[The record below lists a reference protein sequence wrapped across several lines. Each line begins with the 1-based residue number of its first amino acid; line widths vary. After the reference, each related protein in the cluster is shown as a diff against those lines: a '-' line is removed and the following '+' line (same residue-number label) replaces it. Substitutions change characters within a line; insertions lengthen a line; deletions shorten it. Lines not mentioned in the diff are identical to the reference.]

1 MKRKLFVCALAAVAL
16 LSGCGTLRESPEEK
30 ARVAAQVER
39 RLDAR
44 SFRVDIESMQPLR
57 GPRQILS
64 TPYAIIIHDDRIN
77 SHLPYRGVAYQV
89 PYGGG
94 KVLTFEDDIQTYR
107 DYPQG
112 DRRVVDLVVDNEEDI
127 LRYHFEIFPN
137 GKVALHVD
145 ARNRQS
151 IDYTG
156 RVNPDFDP
164 AEKKK

>member
-1 MKRKLFVCALAAVAL
+1 MNKKLKIAPLIAL
-16 LSGCGTLRESPEEK
+16 LLLVILVVVANRWRSLSP
-30 ARVAAQVER
+30 V
-39 RLDAR
+39 R
-44 SFRVDIESMQPLR
+44 SVRVDIDYCGADTLV
-57 GPRQILS
+57 
-64 TPYAIIIHDDRIN
+64 TP
-77 SHLPYRGVAYQV
+77 Q
-89 PYGGG
+89 
-94 KVLTFEDDIQTYR
+94 Q
-107 DYPQG
+107 
-112 DRRVVDLVVDNEEDI
+112 VVDLVVDNEEDI

>member
-16 LSGCGTLRESPEEK
+16 LSGCGTLRESPEEQ

-77 SHLPYRGVAYQV
+77 SHLPYRGVAYEV

-112 DRRVVDLVVDNEEDI
+112 DRRVVPGAKHEIYRSQDEILFPWWHEVIGFLKGTED
-127 LRYHFEIFPN
+127 
-137 GKVALHVD
+137 
-145 ARNRQS
+145 
-151 IDYTG
+151 
-156 RVNPDFDP
+156 
-164 AEKKK
+164 

>member
-1 MKRKLFVCALAAVAL
+1 
-16 LSGCGTLRESPEEK
+16 
-30 ARVAAQVER
+30 
-39 RLDAR
+39 
-44 SFRVDIESMQPLR
+44 
-57 GPRQILS
+57 
-64 TPYAIIIHDDRIN
+64 
-77 SHLPYRGVAYQV
+77 VAYEV

-137 GKVALHVD
+137 GKVSLHVD